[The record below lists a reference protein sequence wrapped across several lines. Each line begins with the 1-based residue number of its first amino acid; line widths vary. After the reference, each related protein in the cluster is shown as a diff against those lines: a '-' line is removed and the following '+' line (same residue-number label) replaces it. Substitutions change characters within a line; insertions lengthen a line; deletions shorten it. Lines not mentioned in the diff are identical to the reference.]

1 MKREEDNG
9 EVIHKS
15 RYLSFFVK
23 EEQYGIEISHINE
36 IIAIMKITKVPRTP
50 DFVEGV
56 INLRGSIIPIVDIR
70 GKFGIEKKEHD
81 MNTAII
87 INEVAGV
94 NIGFIVDRVEDVLTF
109 DERDLSEP
117 PKFGS
122 HIDTSFI
129 QSVAEVDSNVILI
142 LDMEKIF
149 EDDELTKISEYE
161 ESKQIKQNN
170 KDNSDE
176 S

>member
-1 MKREEDNG
+1 MKRDDDHND
-9 EVIHKS
+9 EVVHRG

-23 EEQYGIEISHINE
+23 DEQYGIGISHINE
-36 IIAIMKITKVPRTP
+36 IIAMMKITKVPRTP
-50 DFVEGV
+50 AFVEGV

-70 GKFGIEKKEHD
+70 SKFGIEKKEHD

-87 INEVAGV
+87 INEVTGV
-94 NIGFIVDRVEDVLTF
+94 NIGFIVDRVEDVLTL
-109 DERDLSEP
+109 DNRDLSEP

-129 QSVAEVDSNVILI
+129 QSVAEVEKSVILI

-149 EDDELTKISEYE
+149 EDDELTMISEYE
-161 ESKQIKQNN
+161 ENKSSKKEQNN
-170 KDNSDE
+170 E

>member
-1 MKREEDNG
+1 MKREDEHND
-9 EVIHKS
+9 EVVHRS
-15 RYLSFFVK
+15 RYLSFFVQD
-23 EEQYGIEISHINE
+23 EMYGIGISHINE
-36 IIAIMKITKVPRTP
+36 IIAMMKVTQVPRTP

-56 INLRGSIIPIVDIR
+56 INLRGAIIPIVDIR
-70 GKFGIEKKEHD
+70 SKFGLQKKEHD
-81 MNTAII
+81 MNTAIV

-94 NIGFIVDRVEDVLTF
+94 NIGFIVDRVEDVLTL
-109 DERDLSEP
+109 DNRDLSEP

-129 QSVAEVDSNVILI
+129 QSVAEVVKSVILI

-149 EDDELTKISEYE
+149 EDDELTMISEYE
-161 ESKQIKQNN
+161 ENKSSKKEQNN
-170 KDNSDE
+170 E

>member
-1 MKREEDNG
+1 M
-9 EVIHKS
+9 
-15 RYLSFFVK
+15 
-23 EEQYGIEISHINE
+23 
-36 IIAIMKITKVPRTP
+36 MKITKVPRTP
-50 DFVEGV
+50 AFVEGV

-70 GKFGIEKKEHD
+70 SKFGIEKKEHD

-87 INEVAGV
+87 INEVTGV
-94 NIGFIVDRVEDVLTF
+94 NIGFIVDRVEDVLTL
-109 DERDLSEP
+109 DDRDLSEP

-129 QSVAEVDSNVILI
+129 QSVAEVEKSVILI

-149 EDDELTKISEYE
+149 EDDELTMISEYE
-161 ESKQIKQNN
+161 ENKSSKKEQNN
-170 KDNSDE
+170 E

>member
-1 MKREEDNG
+1 MRTKNLEAQEIG
-9 EVIHKS
+9 HS
-15 RYLSFFVK
+15 HRYLSFFVQ

-36 IIAIMKITKVPRTP
+36 IIAMMKITHVPRTP
-50 DFVEGV
+50 AFVEGV

-87 INEVAGV
+87 INEVSGV

-109 DERDLSEP
+109 ADKDLSEP

-129 QSVAEVDSNVILI
+129 QSVAEVGSDVILI
-142 LDMEKIF
+142 LDMEKVF
-149 EDDELTKISEYE
+149 EDDELTQMGSFE
-161 ESKQIKQNN
+161 ESKTN
-170 KDNSDE
+170 KIQKAGE
-176 S
+176 

>member
-1 MKREEDNG
+1 MKRDDDHND
-9 EVIHKS
+9 EVVHRS

-23 EEQYGIEISHINE
+23 DEMYGISISHINE
-36 IIAIMKITKVPRTP
+36 IIAMMKITKVPRTP
-50 DFVEGV
+50 TFVEGV

-87 INEVAGV
+87 INEVSGV
-94 NIGFIVDRVEDVLTF
+94 NIGFIVDRVEDVLTL
-109 DERDLSEP
+109 DDRDLSEP

-129 QSVAEVDSNVILI
+129 QSVAEVDKSVILI

-149 EDDELTKISEYE
+149 EDDELTMISEYE
-161 ESKQIKQNN
+161 ENKSSKKEQNN
-170 KDNSDE
+170 E

>member
-1 MKREEDNG
+1 MRSEEENSE
-9 EVIHKS
+9 EVVHKS

-36 IIAIMKITKVPRTP
+36 IIAMMKVTHVPRTP

-70 GKFGIEKKEHD
+70 GKFGIERKEHD

-109 DERDLSEP
+109 DDRELSEP

-129 QSVAEVDSNVILI
+129 RSVAEVDKDVILI
-142 LDMEKIF
+142 LDMEKVF
-149 EDDELTKISEYE
+149 EDNELTEISEFE
-161 ESKQIKQNN
+161 EQKSIQKEH
-170 KDNSDE
+170 SDE

>member
-1 MKREEDNG
+1 MRTKGIENKEEAVKR
-9 EVIHKS
+9 H
-15 RYLSFFVK
+15 RYLSFFV
-23 EEQYGIEISHINE
+23 EDEQYGIEISHINE
-36 IIAIMKITKVPRTP
+36 IIAMMKITHVPRTP
-50 DFVEGV
+50 AFVEGV

-70 GKFGIEKKEHD
+70 AKFGLPKKERD

-87 INEVAGV
+87 INEVGDV

-109 DERDLSEP
+109 DEKDLNEP

-129 QSVAEVDSNVILI
+129 QSVAEVGSSVILI

-149 EDDELTKISEYE
+149 EDDELTQIGSLE
-161 ESKQIKQNN
+161 EN
-170 KDNSDE
+170 KTNKKE
-176 S
+176 IEQ

>member
-1 MKREEDNG
+1 MRTEEEQTDN
-9 EVIHKS
+9 VVHKS

-23 EEQYGIEISHINE
+23 DEQYGIDISHINE
-36 IIAIMKITKVPRTP
+36 IIAMMKVTHVPRTP

-94 NIGFIVDRVEDVLTF
+94 NIGFVVDRVEDVLTF
-109 DERDLSEP
+109 DERDLNEP

-129 QSVAEVDSNVILI
+129 KSVAEVGSDVILI

-149 EDDELTKISEYE
+149 EDDELTQISEFE
-161 ESKQIKQNN
+161 EHKTNHKEV
-170 KDNSDE
+170 SDE

>member
-1 MKREEDNG
+1 MRTKGLENEEAG
-9 EVIHKS
+9 HRQ
-15 RYLSFFVK
+15 RYLSFFVQD
-23 EEQYGIEISHINE
+23 EQYGIEISHINE
-36 IIAIMKITKVPRTP
+36 IIAMMKITHVPRTP
-50 DFVEGV
+50 SFVEGV

-87 INEVAGV
+87 INEVSGV

-109 DERDLSEP
+109 ADKDLSEP

-129 QSVAEVDSNVILI
+129 KSVAEVGTDVILI
-142 LDMEKIF
+142 LDMEKVF
-149 EDDELTKISEYE
+149 EDDELTQMSSFEENKI
-161 ESKQIKQNN
+161 N
-170 KDNSDE
+170 KAQKIGE
-176 S
+176 

>member
-1 MKREEDNG
+1 MKTEEEHN
-9 EVIHKS
+9 EEIVHRN

-23 EEQYGIEISHINE
+23 DEQYGIEISHINE
-36 IIAIMKITKVPRTP
+36 IIAMMKVTHVPRTP

-94 NIGFIVDRVEDVLTF
+94 NIGFVVDRVEDVLTL
-109 DERDLSEP
+109 DDRELSEP

-122 HIDTSFI
+122 NIDTSFI
-129 QSVAEVDSNVILI
+129 EHIAEVDKNVILI

-149 EDDELTKISEYE
+149 EDDELTQISEYNE
-161 ESKQIKQNN
+161 TKPNN
-170 KDNSDE
+170 KESSDE

>member
-1 MKREEDNG
+1 MRTKAVEKDEEN
-9 EVIHKS
+9 VQRH
-15 RYLSFFVK
+15 RYLSFFV
-23 EEQYGIEISHINE
+23 ENEQYGIEISHINE
-36 IIAIMKITKVPRTP
+36 IIAMMKITSVPRTP

-70 GKFGIEKKEHD
+70 SKFGLARKEHD

-87 INEVAGV
+87 INEVSGV
-94 NIGFIVDRVEDVLTF
+94 NIGFVVDRVEDVLTF
-109 DERDLSEP
+109 DEKDLGEP

-129 QSVAEVDSNVILI
+129 QSVAEVGSDVILI

-149 EDDELTKISEYE
+149 EDDELTQISSFEDSKSKKKE
-161 ESKQIKQNN
+161 NSNES
-170 KDNSDE
+170 
-176 S
+176 

>member
-1 MKREEDNG
+1 MESEEDD
-9 EVIHKS
+9 HKH

-23 EEQYGIEISHINE
+23 DEQYGIEISHINE
-36 IIAIMKITKVPRTP
+36 IIAMMKITHVPRTP
-50 DFVEGV
+50 AFVEGV

-70 GKFGIEKKEHD
+70 GKFGLEKKEHD

-87 INEVAGV
+87 INEVTGM

-109 DERDLSEP
+109 DDKALSEP

-129 QSVAEVDSNVILI
+129 QSVAEVGTDVILI

-149 EDDELTKISEYE
+149 EDDELTQIGSFE
-161 ESKQIKQNN
+161 ESKTKIIEKAG
-170 KDNSDE
+170 E
-176 S
+176 

>member
-1 MKREEDNG
+1 MRMEEHHKEEG
-9 EVIHKS
+9 THKS
-15 RYLSFFVK
+15 RYLSFFV
-23 EEQYGIEISHINE
+23 EDEQYGIEISHINE
-36 IIAIMKITKVPRTP
+36 IIAMMKITRVPRTP

-70 GKFGIEKKEHD
+70 GKFGLERKAHD

-87 INEVAGV
+87 INEVSGV

-129 QSVAEVDSNVILI
+129 KSVAEVGTDVILI
-142 LDMEKIF
+142 LDLEKIF
-149 EDDELTKISEYE
+149 ESDELIQISEYHE
-161 ESKQIKQNN
+161 AKSNHKEYG
-170 KDNSDE
+170 DE

>member
-1 MKREEDNG
+1 MRTKDLQSEESGNR
-9 EVIHKS
+9 H

-23 EEQYGIEISHINE
+23 DEQYGIDISHINE
-36 IIAIMKITKVPRTP
+36 IIAMMKITHVPRTP
-50 DFVEGV
+50 PFVEGV
-56 INLRGSIIPIVDIR
+56 VNLRGSIIPIVDIR
-70 GKFGIEKKEHD
+70 VKFGIEKKEHD

-87 INEVAGV
+87 INEVSGV

-109 DERDLSEP
+109 GENDLNEP

-129 QSVAEVDSNVILI
+129 QSVAEVGSDVILI

-149 EDDELTKISEYE
+149 EDDELTQISSFE
-161 ESKQIKQNN
+161 ERKSN
-170 KDNSDE
+170 KE
-176 S
+176 KAGV

>member
-1 MKREEDNG
+1 MKRDDESSEEVVYKN
-9 EVIHKS
+9 
-15 RYLSFFVK
+15 RYLSFFV
-23 EEQYGIEISHINE
+23 EDEQYGIEITHINE
-36 IIAIMKITKVPRTP
+36 IIAMMKVTHVPRTP

-70 GKFGIEKKEHD
+70 GKFGLDKREHD

-87 INEVAGV
+87 INEVSGV
-94 NIGFIVDRVEDVLTF
+94 NIGFIVDRVEDVLTL
-109 DERDLSEP
+109 DDRDLAEP

-129 QSVAEVDSNVILI
+129 KHVSEVEKDVILI

-149 EDDELTKISEYE
+149 EDDELTQISEYKE
-161 ESKQIKQNN
+161 PKSNSKESSN
-170 KDNSDE
+170 E

>member
-1 MKREEDNG
+1 MRTKAIESEEG
-9 EVIHKS
+9 TKKH
-15 RYLSFFVK
+15 RYLSFFV
-23 EEQYGIEISHINE
+23 ENEQYGIEISHINE
-36 IIAIMKITKVPRTP
+36 IIAMMKITHVPRTP
-50 DFVEGV
+50 TFVEGV

-70 GKFGIEKKEHD
+70 GKFGLDKKEHD

-109 DERDLSEP
+109 DEKDLNEP

-129 QSVAEVDSNVILI
+129 QSVAEVESSVILI
-142 LDMEKIF
+142 LDMEKVF
-149 EDDELTKISEYE
+149 EDDELTQISSFEENKSKKIE
-161 ESKQIKQNN
+161 
-170 KDNSDE
+170 KDGE
-176 S
+176 

>member
-1 MKREEDNG
+1 MRTKDLESG
-9 EVIHKS
+9 EGGGRH

-23 EEQYGIEISHINE
+23 DEQYGIEISHINE
-36 IIAIMKITKVPRTP
+36 IIAMMKITHVPRTP

-70 GKFGIEKKEHD
+70 GKFGIERKEYD

-87 INEVAGV
+87 INEVSGF

-109 DERDLSEP
+109 NDKDLSEP

-129 QSVAEVDSNVILI
+129 DSVAEVGSDVILI
-142 LDMEKIF
+142 LNMEKVF
-149 EDDELTKISEYE
+149 DDDELTQIGSYE
-161 ESKQIKQNN
+161 ERKSN
-170 KDNSDE
+170 KIE
-176 S
+176 KIGA

>member
-1 MKREEDNG
+1 MKREDENSE
-9 EVIHKS
+9 EVVHKS
-15 RYLSFFVK
+15 RYLSFFVE

-36 IIAIMKITKVPRTP
+36 IIAMMKITHVPRTP

-70 GKFGIEKKEHD
+70 GKFGIEKAEHD

-87 INEVAGV
+87 INEVVGV
-94 NIGFIVDRVEDVLTF
+94 NIGFIVDRVEDVLIL
-109 DERDLSEP
+109 DDRDLSEP

-129 QSVAEVDSNVILI
+129 RNVAEVDKNVILI

-149 EDDELTKISEYE
+149 EEDELTKISEYE
-161 ESKQIKQNN
+161 DTKTNTKE
-170 KDNSDE
+170 NSDE
-176 S
+176 N

>member
-1 MKREEDNG
+1 MRTKAIESVEGTKR
-9 EVIHKS
+9 H

-23 EEQYGIEISHINE
+23 DEQYGIEISHINE
-36 IIAIMKITKVPRTP
+36 IIAMMKITHVPRTP

-56 INLRGSIIPIVDIR
+56 VNLRGSIIPIVDIR
-70 GKFGIEKKEHD
+70 GKFGLEKIEHD

-87 INEVAGV
+87 INEVSGV

-109 DERDLSEP
+109 DEKDLKEP

-129 QSVAEVDSNVILI
+129 QSVAEVNSNVILI

-149 EDDELTKISEYE
+149 EDDELTQISSYE
-161 ESKQIKQNN
+161 ERKSN
-170 KDNSDE
+170 KIE
-176 S
+176 KVAG

>member
-1 MKREEDNG
+1 MKREDENNG
-9 EVIHKS
+9 EVVHRN
-15 RYLSFFVK
+15 RYLSFFVE

-36 IIAIMKITKVPRTP
+36 IIAMMKVTHVPRTP

-70 GKFGIEKKEHD
+70 GKFGLEKKEHD

-87 INEVAGV
+87 INEVGGV
-94 NIGFIVDRVEDVLTF
+94 NIGFVVDRVEDVLTL
-109 DERDLSEP
+109 DDRDLAEP

-129 QSVAEVDSNVILI
+129 QSVSEVDKSVILI

-149 EDDELTKISEYE
+149 EDDELTQISEYKE
-161 ESKQIKQNN
+161 PKSN
-170 KDNSDE
+170 KKEISDE

>member
-1 MKREEDNG
+1 MRTKAIESEEDTKK
-9 EVIHKS
+9 H
-15 RYLSFFVK
+15 RYLSFFV
-23 EEQYGIEISHINE
+23 EDEQYGIEISHINE
-36 IIAIMKITKVPRTP
+36 IIAMMKITHVPRTP
-50 DFVEGV
+50 AFVEGV

-70 GKFGIEKKEHD
+70 GKFGLEKKEHD

-109 DERDLSEP
+109 DEKDLNEP

-129 QSVAEVDSNVILI
+129 QSVAEVESSVILI
-142 LDMEKIF
+142 LDMEKVF
-149 EDDELTKISEYE
+149 EDDELTQISSFE
-161 ESKQIKQNN
+161 EN
-170 KDNSDE
+170 KSNKKENSNE
-176 S
+176 N

>member
-1 MKREEDNG
+1 MRTKDLEGEEG
-9 EVIHKS
+9 GSRH

-23 EEQYGIEISHINE
+23 NEQYGIDISHINE
-36 IIAIMKITKVPRTP
+36 IIAMMKITHVPRTP
-50 DFVEGV
+50 SFVEGV
-56 INLRGSIIPIVDIR
+56 VNLRGSIIPIVDIR
-70 GKFGIEKKEHD
+70 VKFGIEKKEHD

-87 INEVAGV
+87 INEVSGV

-109 DERDLSEP
+109 SEKELSEP

-129 QSVAEVDSNVILI
+129 KSVAEVGSDVILI

-149 EDDELTKISEYE
+149 EDDELTQIGSFE
-161 ESKQIKQNN
+161 ERKSN
-170 KDNSDE
+170 KDKAGV
-176 S
+176 

>member
-1 MKREEDNG
+1 MKTEEEHN
-9 EVIHKS
+9 EEAVHRN

-23 EEQYGIEISHINE
+23 NEQYGIEISHINE
-36 IIAIMKITKVPRTP
+36 IIAMMKVTHVPRTP
-50 DFVEGV
+50 VFVEGV

-70 GKFGIEKKEHD
+70 SKFGIEKKEHD

-87 INEVAGV
+87 INEVSGV
-94 NIGFIVDRVEDVLTF
+94 NIGFVVDRVEDVLTL
-109 DERDLSEP
+109 DDRELSEP

-129 QSVAEVDSNVILI
+129 QHVAEVDKNVILI

-149 EDDELTKISEYE
+149 EDDELT
-161 ESKQIKQNN
+161 QITEFKET
-170 KDNSDE
+170 KTTKKEDSDE
-176 S
+176 C

>member
-1 MKREEDNG
+1 MKREEDNE
-9 EVIHKS
+9 EVTHKS
-15 RYLSFFVK
+15 RYLSFFV
-23 EEQYGIEISHINE
+23 EDEQYGIEISHINE
-36 IIAIMKITKVPRTP
+36 IIAIMKITQVPRTP
-50 DFVEGV
+50 EFVEGV

-70 GKFGIEKKEHD
+70 SKFGIKKKEHD

-109 DERDLSEP
+109 DERDLNEP

-129 QSVAEVDSNVILI
+129 SNVAEIESSVILI

-149 EDDELTKISEYE
+149 EDDELTKICEYE
-161 ESKQIKQNN
+161 EKPIN
-170 KDNSDE
+170 KENSDE
-176 S
+176 I

>member
-1 MKREEDNG
+1 MRTKAIVNEAEDAKR
-9 EVIHKS
+9 H
-15 RYLSFFVK
+15 RYLSFFV
-23 EEQYGIEISHINE
+23 EDEQYGIEISHINE
-36 IIAIMKITKVPRTP
+36 IIAMMKITHVPRTP
-50 DFVEGV
+50 SFVEGV

-70 GKFGIEKKEHD
+70 GKFGLAKKEHD

-87 INEVAGV
+87 INEVTGV

-109 DERDLSEP
+109 DEKDLSEA

-129 QSVAEVDSNVILI
+129 QSVAEVDSDVILI

-149 EDDELTKISEYE
+149 EDDELTQMSTFED
-161 ESKQIKQNN
+161 N
-170 KDNSDE
+170 K
-176 S
+176 

>member
-1 MKREEDNG
+1 MRTEEEHSEAGMKN
-9 EVIHKS
+9 

-23 EEQYGIEISHINE
+23 DEQYGIEISHIKE
-36 IIAIMKITKVPRTP
+36 IIAMMKITHVPRTP

-87 INEVAGV
+87 INEVADV
-94 NIGFIVDRVEDVLTF
+94 NIGFVVDRVEDVLTI
-109 DERDLSEP
+109 DDKDLSEP

-129 QSVAEVDSNVILI
+129 LSVAEIGSDVLMI
-142 LDMEKIF
+142 LDLEKIF
-149 EDDELTKISEYE
+149 EEDELTRIGEM
-161 ESKQIKQNN
+161 
-170 KDNSDE
+170 DE
-176 S
+176 CTKNGHKEQSNEN

>member
-1 MKREEDNG
+1 MKRDDDNE

-109 DERDLSEP
+109 DEKDLSEP

-129 QSVAEVDSNVILI
+129 RNVAEVDSDVILI

-149 EDDELTKISEYE
+149 EDDELTQISEYKE
-161 ESKQIKQNN
+161 PKSNN
-170 KDNSDE
+170 KDKSDE
-176 S
+176 N

>member
-1 MKREEDNG
+1 MRREEDKE

-36 IIAIMKITKVPRTP
+36 IIAMMKITHVPRTP
-50 DFVEGV
+50 EFVEGV

-70 GKFGIEKKEHD
+70 CKFGIEKVEHD

-87 INEVAGV
+87 INEVSGV
-94 NIGFIVDRVEDVLTF
+94 NIGFIVDRVEDVITF
-109 DERDLSEP
+109 DERDLSEA
-117 PKFGS
+117 PKFGA

-129 QSVAEVDSNVILI
+129 RNVAEVDSNVILI

-149 EDDELTKISEYE
+149 EDDELTQISEYE
-161 ESKQIKQNN
+161 DNKSKN
-170 KDNSDE
+170 KDNGDE
-176 S
+176 N

>member
-1 MKREEDNG
+1 MKRVDENNE

-15 RYLSFFVK
+15 RYLSFFVE

-36 IIAIMKITKVPRTP
+36 IIAMMKVTHVPRTP

-70 GKFGIEKKEHD
+70 GKFGLEKREHD

-87 INEVAGV
+87 INEVSGV
-94 NIGFIVDRVEDVLTF
+94 NIGFVVDRVEDVLTL
-109 DERDLSEP
+109 DDRDLAEP

-129 QSVAEVDSNVILI
+129 KHVSEVEKDVILI

-149 EDDELTKISEYE
+149 EDDELTQIGEYKE
-161 ESKQIKQNN
+161 PKSNN
-170 KDNSDE
+170 QGNRDE